1 MTISSLVNRNLSNIF
16 IPFWFHNK
24 TIVAKR
30 NIFYNTILSIR
41 SCRKAKSIY
50 GSLTISGK
58 LPIATKSASN

>member
-30 NIFYNTILSIR
+30 NIFYNTFYPSDRAAREKVYMDL
-41 SCRKAKSIY
+41 
-50 GSLTISGK
+50 
-58 LPIATKSASN
+58 